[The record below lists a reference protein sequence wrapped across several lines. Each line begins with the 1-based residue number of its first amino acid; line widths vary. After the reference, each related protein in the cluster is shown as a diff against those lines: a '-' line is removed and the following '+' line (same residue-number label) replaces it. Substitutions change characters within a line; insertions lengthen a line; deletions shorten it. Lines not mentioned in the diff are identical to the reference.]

1 MYFAHLQ
8 EAALPQSISQ
18 TRRRNLLL
26 QLQIFSHRH
35 IDSGHETGSLTLF
48 ASRIG
53 VHKSLLSKLKGEG
66 QSNRDISDA
75 LARQIESALDLP
87 ILWMDEVHEDA
98 PMTTAEQSFLDLC
111 LLAYRATNAAGR
123 SRMRRTA
130 RDVSLGAE
138 PP

>member
-1 MYFAHLQ
+1 M
-8 EAALPQSISQ
+8 PQSISQ
-18 TRRRNLLL
+18 IRRRNLLL
-26 QLQIFSHRH
+26 QLQLFTHRQ
-35 IDSGHETGSLTLF
+35 IDSGHETGSSTSF
-48 ASRIG
+48 ASLIG

-75 LARQIESALDLP
+75 LARQIEAALGLSA
-87 ILWMDEVHEDA
+87 LWMDEPHEDA
-98 PMTTAEQSFLDLC
+98 PMTTAEQSYLDLC

-123 SRMRRTA
+123 ARLRKAA